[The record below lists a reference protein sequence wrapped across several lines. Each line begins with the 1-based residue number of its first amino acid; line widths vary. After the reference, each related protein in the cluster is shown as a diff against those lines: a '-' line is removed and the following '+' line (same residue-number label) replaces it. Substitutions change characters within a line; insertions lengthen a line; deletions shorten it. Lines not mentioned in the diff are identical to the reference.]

1 MIVMRR
7 VKIEVNR
14 PKIGDRISF
23 TLKTGEK
30 VEAMAVRELING
42 TVFCTV
48 DYLDKPYSMNRKG
61 GTRGGYEASDLR
73 KILNGDILDSF
84 PDGIREQLI
93 PFDNGDLLTIP
104 SEREMFG
111 ENVRAKEDEGD
122 VMQWEPMEDRR
133 NRIALRDGNV
143 EWGMAAERRAF
154 HGLCYLRRGRLCAL
168 LGRVGL
174 SWCSS
179 RFHRKAVSEARHFQ
193 VLPGQWLNSGDDKER
208 K

>member
-30 VEAMAVRELING
+30 VEAIAVKELING
-42 TVFCTV
+42 MVFCAV
-48 DYLDKPYSMNRKG
+48 DYLNRAYPMNRKG

-73 KILNGDILDSF
+73 KILNGEILDSF

-143 EWGMAAERRAF
+143 EWGWLRNVALSTDFAACAAAGYAHCLDASASLGVRPAF
-154 HGLCYLRRGRLCAL
+154 IM
-168 LGRVGL
+168 
-174 SWCSS
+174 
-179 RFHRKAVSEARHFQ
+179 KK
-193 VLPGQWLNSGDDKER
+193 GDR
-208 K
+208 NGN

>member
-30 VEAMAVRELING
+30 IEAMAVRKLING

-48 DYLDKPYSMNRKG
+48 DYLDQAYQMNRKG

-73 KILNGDILDSF
+73 KILNGEILDSF
-84 PDGIREQLI
+84 PDGVREQLI

-111 ENVRAKEDEGD
+111 ENVFAKDDEGD
-122 VMQWEPMEDRR
+122 VMQWEPMEDRH

-143 EWGMAAERRAF
+143 EWGWLRNVALSTDFAACAAAGYAHCLDASASLGVRPAF
-154 HGLCYLRRGRLCAL
+154 I
-168 LGRVGL
+168 V
-174 SWCSS
+174 
-179 RFHRKAVSEARHFQ
+179 KK
-193 VLPGQWLNSGDDKER
+193 GDRNDYT
-208 K
+208 

>member
-7 VKIEVNR
+7 EKIEVNR

-30 VEAMAVRELING
+30 VEAMAVREIING

-48 DYLDKPYSMNRKG
+48 DYLDKPYPMNRKG

-73 KILNGDILDSF
+73 KILNGEIIDSF
-84 PDGIREQLI
+84 PDDIREQLI

-111 ENVRAKEDEGD
+111 ENVFAKDDEGD
-122 VMQWEPMEDRR
+122 VMQWEPMEDRH

-143 EWGMAAERRAF
+143 EWGWLRNVALSTDFAACAAAGYAHCLDASASLGVRPAF
-154 HGLCYLRRGRLCAL
+154 I
-168 LGRVGL
+168 V
-174 SWCSS
+174 
-179 RFHRKAVSEARHFQ
+179 KK
-193 VLPGQWLNSGDDKER
+193 GDHNGN
-208 K
+208 